1 MQGGNSHVIR
11 LSVPMQI
18 LLDTFNDEMDTC
30 SEPDPVVDDLISTDG
45 EVPPT
50 QEDDDGNQSNH
61 EISSAALLA
70 SHSLVDV
77 CLRHVCK

>member
-1 MQGGNSHVIR
+1 
-11 LSVPMQI
+11 MQI

-30 SEPDPVVDDLISTDG
+30 SEPDPVVEDLISTDG

-61 EISSAALLA
+61 KISSAALLA
-70 SHSLVDV
+70 SHSVFVMFVYDMFVSTTL
-77 CLRHVCK
+77 LSSYINI